1 MLDGLIPPLIVIFVA
16 LLLIAAGRRRLR
28 QTAHLGLPTSDIA
41 LAVVIAC
48 AAAVL
53 ELGMGRPMVYQH
65 GPVNLWSGDINSDQN
80 SQQIADPYTLTHVV
94 HGAAFYAL
102 TRLALPSASVGLRAI
117 VATALEAAWE
127 VYENTD
133 TVINRYRTATI
144 ALGYYGDSVINSQ
157 VDILAC
163 ALGFFLT
170 WRLPTRVTILGVLIL
185 ETGLALWIRDNL
197 TLNIIMLLY
206 PFEAVKRWQ
215 MGG

>member
-1 MLDGLIPPLIVIFVA
+1 
-16 LLLIAAGRRRLR
+16 
-28 QTAHLGLPTSDIA
+28 
-41 LAVVIAC
+41 
-48 AAAVL
+48 
-53 ELGMGRPMVYQH
+53 MGRPMVYQH